1 MRPTHLLLP
10 LLLLLL
16 LPGLGPS
23 PEPAAAARHS
33 RIELTTAATPEAA
46 AAVAAAASD
55 NLAELQAVVMQPAAG
70 AAAMPASDETKRT
83 DDDAGNNKSSD
94 SSPKNDQSSSYV
106 ANASGAGAEAGSSSK
121 LADDAKRAASV
132 AQQLKKE
139 QKEQEE
145 QEEQEVESGF
155 GGYER
160 ISPATLASQQH
171 HHNSIDEC
179 DPDLLGFEII
189 TGYVFSAPGRLLDSL
204 PGTLML
210 TDCLESCQNNETCQA
225 INYETGL
232 CVLFSSNAD
241 LLPGALTKSQFPV
254 FTIYAQKSCLGVR
267 PCARAWCIDRVQNY
281 RLEGHAKRTLPV
293 TSRRDC
299 LELCLGENE
308 FTCRSAN
315 YYRASKTCELAEMD
329 RFTLAGSNSF
339 QPHEG
344 TEYLENN
351 CAEEPN
357 KLCEFKRLS
366 GRILKTV
373 DSVYQDI
380 GSIEECRDLCL
391 NSPYRCHSYD
401 YGDTG
406 DMVCRLSHHSRAT
419 LTDVQDP
426 YLEVPEAAT
435 YELSSCYNVT
445 IECGAGDMVARI
457 RTSKLFDG
465 KVYAKGA
472 PKSCSVDVSSS
483 LDFEL
488 RMGYQNLECNVRQ
501 SGSGRYMNDVVI
513 QHHDTIVTSSDLGLA
528 VTCQYD
534 LTNKSVTNDVD
545 LGVMGDVEPALS
557 EEVIVDSPNV
567 LMKITSRDGSDMM
580 RSAEVGDPLALTF
593 EILDQQSPYEI
604 FVRELVAMDGAD
616 NAEITLIDAQGCP
629 TDHFIMGAVHKSALS
644 GKILFAH
651 FDAFKF
657 PSSEVVQFRALV
669 TPCMPYCEPVNCQ
682 DVVSGDFKSLL
693 SYGRRKRRDT
703 TGEYESSVRYS
714 DFNQKHISLAVDQ
727 QQRLWRREARVG
739 SSKALQED
747 MLLVQSIQITDKFG
761 FVKKEQLQQESS
773 VVKPT
778 ESYENVFVVNDAG
791 LGPGLCVNGIGFIV
805 AVTVFLLA
813 QSSVIAIW
821 SFLYRRRQSHQPYV
835 NHFLSETTKYRGG
848 NGGSGSGIAG

>member
-1 MRPTHLLLP
+1 IC
-10 LLLLLL
+10 
-16 LPGLGPS
+16 S
-23 PEPAAAARHS
+23 
-33 RIELTTAATPEAA
+33 
-46 AAVAAAASD
+46 
-55 NLAELQAVVMQPAAG
+55 
-70 AAAMPASDETKRT
+70 
-83 DDDAGNNKSSD
+83 
-94 SSPKNDQSSSYV
+94 
-106 ANASGAGAEAGSSSK
+106 
-121 LADDAKRAASV
+121 
-132 AQQLKKE
+132 
-139 QKEQEE
+139 
-145 QEEQEVESGF
+145 
-155 GGYER
+155 
-160 ISPATLASQQH
+160 
-171 HHNSIDEC
+171 
-179 DPDLLGFEII
+179 
-189 TGYVFSAPGRLLDSL
+189 YVFSAPGRLLDSL

-210 TDCLESCQNNETCQA
+210 TDCLESCQNNETCQS

-241 LLPGALTKSQFPV
+241 ILPGALTKSQFPV

-281 RLEGHAKRTLPV
+281 KLEGHAKRVHTV

-299 LELCLGENE
+299 LELCLGETE

-315 YYRASKTCELAEMD
+315 YYHGTHTCELAEMD
-329 RFTLAGSNSF
+329 RFTLAGSNAF
-339 QPHEG
+339 QAHDG
-344 TEYLENN
+344 ADYLENN

-380 GSIEECRDLCL
+380 GSIDECRDLCL

-419 LTDVQDP
+419 LSDVQDP

-472 PKSCSVDVSSS
+472 PKSCAVDVNSA

-501 SGSGRYMNDVVI
+501 SGAGRYMNDVVI

-534 LTNKSVTNDVD
+534 LTNKTVTNDVD
-545 LGVMGDVEPALS
+545 LGVVGDVEPALS

-580 RSAEVGDPLALTF
+580 RSAEVGDPLALSF
-593 EILDQQSPYEI
+593 EIQDQQSPYEI

-629 TDHFIMGAVHKSALS
+629 TDHFIMGPIYKSSLS
-644 GKILFAH
+644 GKTLFAH

-669 TPCMPYCEPVNCQ
+669 TPCMPSCEPVNCQ
-682 DVVSGDFKSLL
+682 EDEPSGDYKSLM
-693 SYGRRKRRDT
+693 SYGRRR
-703 TGEYESSVRYS
+703 
-714 DFNQKHISLAVDQ
+714 
-727 QQRLWRREARVG
+727 RREASAAQAIGARSVREARG
-739 SSKALQED
+739 KASQED

-761 FVKKEQLQQESS
+761 FVKKEQLLQETPQ
-773 VVKPT
+773 VKDT
-778 ESYENVFVVNDAG
+778 QGYDKVFVVNETG
-791 LGPGLCVNGIGFIV
+791 VGGVPGLCVNGIGGHKSNRDSRCFQLLLITTPLFAGFIV
-805 AVTVFLLA
+805 AVGVFLLA

-821 SFLYRRRQSHQPYV
+821 SFLYRRRQKHQPYI
-835 NHFLSETTKYRGG
+835 NHF
-848 NGGSGSGIAG
+848 

>member
-1 MRPTHLLLP
+1 MDFDH
-10 LLLLLL
+10 
-16 LPGLGPS
+16 
-23 PEPAAAARHS
+23 
-33 RIELTTAATPEAA
+33 
-46 AAVAAAASD
+46 
-55 NLAELQAVVMQPAAG
+55 
-70 AAAMPASDETKRT
+70 
-83 DDDAGNNKSSD
+83 
-94 SSPKNDQSSSYV
+94 
-106 ANASGAGAEAGSSSK
+106 
-121 LADDAKRAASV
+121 
-132 AQQLKKE
+132 
-139 QKEQEE
+139 
-145 QEEQEVESGF
+145 
-155 GGYER
+155 
-160 ISPATLASQQH
+160 ISPATLASQHQQQQH
-171 HHNSIDEC
+171 QHQHNSIEEC

-210 TDCLESCQNNETCQA
+210 TDCLESCQNNETCQS

-241 LLPGALTKSQFPV
+241 ILPGALTKSQFPV

-281 RLEGHAKRTLPV
+281 KLEGHAKRVHTV

-299 LELCLGENE
+299 LELCLGETE
-308 FTCRSAN
+308 FVCRSAN
-315 YYRASKTCELAEMD
+315 FYSGTHTCELAEMD
-329 RFTLAGSNSF
+329 RFTLAGSNAF

-344 TEYLENN
+344 ADYLENN

-380 GSIEECRDLCL
+380 GSIDECRDLCL

-419 LTDVQDP
+419 LSDVQDP

-472 PKSCSVDVSSS
+472 PKSCAVDVNSA

-501 SGSGRYMNDVVI
+501 SGAGRYMNDVVI

-534 LTNKSVTNDVD
+534 LTNKTVTNDVD
-545 LGVMGDVEPALS
+545 LGVVGDVEPALS

-580 RSAEVGDPLALTF
+580 RSAEVGDPLALSF
-593 EILDQQSPYEI
+593 EIQDQQSPYEI

-629 TDHFIMGAVHKSALS
+629 TDHFIMGPIYKSSLS
-644 GKILFAH
+644 GKTLFAH

-669 TPCMPYCEPVNCQ
+669 TPCMPSCEPVNCQ
-682 DVVSGDFKSLL
+682 EDELSGDYKSLL
-693 SYGRRKRRDT
+693 SYGRRKRRET
-703 TGEYESSVRYS
+703 SQAIGVR
-714 DFNQKHISLAVDQ
+714 AV
-727 QQRLWRREARVG
+727 RETRG
-739 SSKALQED
+739 KPSQED

-761 FVKKEQLQQESS
+761 FVKKEPLQQETPQ
-773 VVKPT
+773 VKDN
-778 ESYENVFVVNDAG
+778 SQLDYDKVFVVNETGGGGVAG
-791 LGPGLCVNGIGFIV
+791 VPGLCVNGIGFIV
-805 AVTVFLLA
+805 AVGVFLLA

-821 SFLYRRRQSHQPYV
+821 SFLYRRRQKHQPYI
-835 NHFLSETTKYRGG
+835 NHFLSAPTKYQNSSSGSST
-848 NGGSGSGIAG
+848 NCGSGNSNASMVNSLPNAQADSLCKLYGKGDHHGSQF